1 MLGEEDLPN
10 PALPPSRGSP
20 YYTKAFFLTIKKVQ
34 EKSPMNPVL
43 MTVGQWYQYLLEK
56 GVTMDEDD
64 EGRREDKMY
73 RVEELEPGVNWRR
86 SFNVA
91 RHKGLSTVQKSFLFK
106 LLHQLLPPDIGVWVV
121 SLSGHP
127 AFNNNAQFEDFT
139 IY

>member
-1 MLGEEDLPN
+1 
-10 PALPPSRGSP
+10 
-20 YYTKAFFLTIKKVQ
+20 
-34 EKSPMNPVL
+34 MNPVL

-106 LLHQLLPPDIGVWVV
+106 LLHQLLPPDLGVWVV